1 MSTLTLPILATIWLL
16 ILLLLRLRPA
26 TRPLGLDV
34 AAGGVL
40 GLLTLGFF
48 WRVGTGEVF
57 LPGDGGDLVSFL
69 YPTYRYAA
77 AQLHQWSLPLWNPTL
92 YGGAPFIGDI
102 QAGFLYLPNLLLF
115 LFQPDFDYKWMQW
128 LVMGHIYW
136 AGLGVYVLLRTL
148 RFGADITD
156 SEMPAPLSRPAALFG
171 AVAFMFSHPLLI
183 HLGNLNLIAV
193 LSWLPW
199 VLAAYQRSL
208 TAPDARRTLR
218 WAALAAL
225 LFALGNY
232 AGHAQSTYYV
242 GLALIVMTVAV
253 SGQQVAAA
261 RPPNNFQFSIF
272 NFQFLQPFLALLTTG
287 ILTILLTAPILFPA
301 LEMATFTERSA
312 FTYQDTVAFSLAP
325 AQLIGLL
332 TPGFFGNGP
341 ALHWGLWDRVELPYA
356 GVITLLAALFALFG
370 LTRKETRRDL
380 WPWLGLAAFGMVTAL
395 GIYGVV
401 HGWLT
406 VLLPGFDQFRAPA
419 RATVL
424 WTLAVAV
431 LGAVGVERLSQ
442 GKRQGAKGKSGGEES
457 TDRGDESPILKSGA
471 AFLGGLTLI
480 SFFALFLTQGD
491 EKLFERTSVA
501 LLAVILALAFWLG
514 TWALMRG
521 RRSGWLGPTGF
532 AIAALALLFFDLSA
546 TGAYTDISPV
556 NPTTGYDHPEIVA
569 FLKSDPDLFRID
581 TRTGMGGLWQP
592 DAAAL
597 HGLQD
602 VGGIANPLTLSNW
615 TAYVEA
621 IGGRDTAAYR
631 TLNVKYTIAKD
642 GTPFPA
648 NFELALD
655 APDELSVFRN
665 TDFGPRAWVV
675 DGAGIGDGELGI
687 GAVRGDRVEITQ
699 YGSNELALAVDA
711 SAPGYVVISE
721 VWYPGWR
728 ATVNGSEADV
738 VQADGALRAVAI
750 PAGASTVMV
759 HFAPVY
765 WRWGLIALGTGLLL
779 LLLIALPRR
788 RPQPE
793 RVGSKKIVK

>member
-1 MSTLTLPILATIWLL
+1 MRGMPTLTLPILVAIWLL
-16 ILLLLRLRPA
+16 ILLLLRARPA
-26 TRPLGLDV
+26 TRPLSLDV

-48 WRVGTGEVF
+48 WRVVGGEVF
-57 LPGDGGDLVSFL
+57 QPADGGDLVSFL
-69 YPTYRYAA
+69 YPTYRFAA
-77 AQLHQWSLPLWNPTL
+77 AQLHQWTLPLWNPTL

-115 LFQPDFDYKWMQW
+115 LFRPDFDYGWMQW
-128 LVMGHIYW
+128 LVMGHIFW

-148 RFGADITD
+148 RFGADITG
-156 SEMPAPLSRPAALFG
+156 SETPAPLSRPAALFG

-199 VLAAYQRSL
+199 VLAAFQRSL
-208 TAPDARRTLR
+208 TAPDPRRTLR
-218 WAALAAL
+218 WAGLTAL

-242 GLALIVMTVAV
+242 GLALIVVTVAA
-253 SGQQVAAA
+253 S

-301 LEMATFTERSA
+301 LEMAQFTERSA
-312 FTYQDTVAFSLAP
+312 FTYQDTVAYSLAP
-325 AQLIGLL
+325 AQVIGLI

-370 LTRKETRRDL
+370 LTRKESRRDL
-380 WPWLGLAAFGMVTAL
+380 WPWLGLAAFGMITAL

-406 VLLPGFDQFRAPA
+406 VILPGFDQFRAPA

-431 LGAVGVERLSQ
+431 LGAVGIDRIANGEWRM
-442 GKRQGAKGKSGGEES
+442 GAGEYAH
-457 TDRGDESPILKSGA
+457 GDNTQQFAIHHSPFAILKTGTL
-471 AFLGGLTLI
+471 FLGGLTLLM
-480 SFFALFLTQGD
+480 FFALFLTQGD
-491 EKLFERTSVA
+491 ETLFVRASVA
-501 LLAVILALAFWLG
+501 LLAVMLALGFWLG
-514 TWALMRG
+514 TWALIRG
-521 RRSGWLGPTGF
+521 RRSGWLGPAGF
-532 AIAALALLFFDLSA
+532 AVAAVALLFFDLSA

-556 NPTTGYDHPEIVA
+556 NPTGGYDHPEIVA
-569 FLKSDPDLFRID
+569 FLKSDPDIFRID
-581 TRTGMGGLWQP
+581 TRTGIDGLWQP
-592 DAAAL
+592 AAAAL

-615 TAYVEA
+615 ANYVEA
-621 IGGRDTAAYR
+621 TGGRDTAAYG
-631 TLNVKYTIAKD
+631 TLNVKYVIAKD
-642 GTPFPA
+642 STPFPA

-675 DGAGIGDGELGI
+675 DGEWGLAN
-687 GAVRGDRVEITQ
+687 GDRVEMTH
-699 YGSNELALAVDA
+699 YGSNDMALAADA

-728 ATVNGSEADV
+728 ATVNGADAQV
-738 VQADGALRAVAI
+738 VQAHGALRAVGI
-750 PAGASTVMV
+750 PAGASTVTLR
-759 HFAPVY
+759 FAPTF
-765 WRWGLIALGTGLLL
+765 WRWGLMGAGIGLLL
-779 LLLIALPRR
+779 LILIALPAR
-788 RPQPE
+788 RPRMEQ
-793 RVGSKKIVK
+793 VGSKKIVK